1 VSLRVYAVVPAA
13 ADLGRLPLRLVT
25 AGRLAAVVANGRRR
39 VVTPRNLVDYDQ
51 TIRRLADRA
60 PALLPARF
68 NTIVDDDEA
77 IATVLRER
85 RARLSAA
92 LRQVRGRVQMTVRVP
107 VGRALSGAAAGP
119 DKARPTGTAYLRA
132 RRIPELDPLRRAV
145 ARWVRE
151 ERLEPRAGL
160 ASLYHLV
167 PITAI
172 DAYREALVAAADA
185 AGLRL
190 VVSGPF
196 PPYAFAG
203 SW

>member
-1 VSLRVYAVVPAA
+1 MSLRVYAVVPAA

-25 AGRLAAVVANGRRR
+25 AGRLAAVVASGRRR
-39 VVTPRNLVDYDQ
+39 VATPRNLVAYDR

-60 PALLPARF
+60 PAILPARF
-68 NTIVDDDEA
+68 NTIVNDEEE

-85 RARLSAA
+85 RARLSSA

-107 VGRALSGAAAGP
+107 VGRVAAAG
-119 DKARPTGTAYLRA
+119 RPTGTAYLHA

-167 PITAI
+167 PIGAI
-172 DAYREALVAAADA
+172 DAYREALVTAADA

-190 VVSGPF
+190 VVSGPY